1 MGSVRH
7 RLSNTLAALYALLLY
22 GFIFLPV
29 GVLVLFSF
37 QDSRLPIMPFKGPT
51 LKWYNAVLGDSRLT
65 ESMLNS
71 LLVALGS
78 SIIAVLLGFLA
89 AYGLARYLLPAR
101 GLQRALLTAPL
112 TVSYLIIALGL
123 LILFNAIGVPR
134 SLLTV
139 GIGHV
144 VINTPLCFAIIYSQL
159 GDHQVNIENAAHDL
173 GASEWQTLCLVT
185 APMMMP
191 SILASFFLALTLSW
205 DEFIISF
212 LLSRFDVTLP
222 VEIWGLLRSGLNP
235 KTNAAGSL
243 VFLISVVLLI
253 LAEFLVF
260 RRLWRKSSAG

>member
-1 MGSVRH
+1 MRS
-7 RLSNTLAALYALLLY
+7 LAHLKLMLTWLYALLLY

-29 GVLVLFSF
+29 VVLALFSF
-37 QDSRLPIMPFKGPT
+37 QDSRLPVMPFNGPS
-51 LKWYNAVLGDSRLT
+51 LKWYEAILADDRLIDA
-65 ESMLNS
+65 MINS
-71 LLVALGS
+71 LTVALLS
-78 SIIAVLLGFLA
+78 SALAVTLGFLS
-89 AYGLARYLLPAR
+89 AYALARYHLPAR

-123 LILFNAIGVPR
+123 LIMLNALGIQR

-144 VINTPLCFAIIYSQL
+144 VINTPLCFAIIYSQM
-159 GDHQVNIENAAHDL
+159 GDHQINIERAAQDL
-173 GASEWQTLCLVT
+173 GATELKTLWLIT

-191 SILASFFLALTLSW
+191 TILAAFFLSVTFSW

-222 VEIWGLLRSGLNP
+222 VEIWGMLRSGLSP

-243 VFLISVVLLI
+243 VFLISITLI
-253 LAEFLVF
+253 LLAELLVL
-260 RRLWRKSSAG
+260 RNLRKS